1 MRLVKHEILNYKGIV
16 NFSMQPGACTL
27 IEGRNGTGKT
37 SVLDS
42 LRSMADGGKEPDSI
56 NRDAEEAMIRS
67 VWEVKEGDPGEYQP
81 GLYTMTR
88 KITPTSYTFSV
99 VGPDKKPLPSP
110 AKFRDLCLPMLGFD
124 PIGFDLNTDEGRAE
138 ALRKLLLVKVTA
150 EEIRKRIGRAPM
162 PELREAVYEDG
173 IAWIEAVDKDLR
185 AKRTDVNRAIAEREG
200 MVKTMEEALAG
211 RSTEEVDVALSTA
224 RKELAAVTDLL
235 RDEEAKLG
243 HEKNLETAKA
253 GEVCSASMNAVDQW
267 YAEKV
272 AELQEKR
279 NNRKAAA
286 IEARTNRCNEIILE
300 LESAL
305 KALDPLREDMAVKR
319 GAVTLLESK
328 AMEAQR
334 LAGAREQLEAAKA
347 TLTGKIDEKDA
358 LELAITALDQ
368 LRTKKMGEVQLEGI
382 SIRGGRLFIGDVLS
396 SEVNTAARWMKWV
409 EIFSRNLAHGQPLI
423 VDNIEALDTENREMF
438 LAALKAADIPV
449 IAARVTDGPFE
460 VKNQ

>member
-110 AKFRDLCLPMLGFD
+110 AKFRDLCLPLLGFD

-162 PELREAVYEDG
+162 PELRETVYEDG

-224 RKELAAVTDLL
+224 RKELQDTESRL
-235 RDEEAKLG
+235 RDEEAGILSR
-243 HEKNLETAKA
+243 ENTAKA
-253 GEVCSASMNAVDQW
+253 KAAEVCLASQNAADQW
-267 YAEKV
+267 YAQEIAK
-272 AELQEKR
+272 LQEER
-279 NNRKAAA
+279 DWRKA
-286 IEARTNRCNEIILE
+286 EAVVVRTTE
-300 LESAL
+300 LEEIAGDKAYDL
-305 KALDPLREDMAVKR
+305 KRLDPLREELAVKR

-423 VDNIEALDTENREMF
+423 VDNIVALDPENRETF